1 MMNVYLEGVVHGNSA
16 LSQAILLRSDKIKRS
31 IIINEYEEGGIKMP
45 DIQSFYKAL
54 KMSWLHKL
62 LDPFNHS
69 PWKVLLLIFFSISF
83 KIESGGFGKTV
94 RH

>member
-1 MMNVYLEGVVHGNSA
+1 M
-16 LSQAILLRSDKIKRS
+16 ILKKIFYKFLWKGKQDKIKRS

-69 PWKVLLLIFFSISF
+69 PWKVLLLGSF
-83 KIESGGFGKTV
+83 PHKGNNKITELRTILQRESPNS
-94 RH
+94 